1 MKAWVLSE
9 PAPVEDAPLQLEQR
23 PLPQPGSEQLRLRVH
38 ACGVCHTDL
47 HLVEG
52 ELPQPALPVVPGHQV
67 VGVVDALGDG
77 VTGWEMGE
85 RAGVPWL
92 GYTCGVCSFC
102 HSGRENLCESARFT
116 GYQADGGYA
125 EYVLVH
131 ADYAVRIPPAFSDA
145 AAAPLLCAGTVGY
158 RSLRLSGLQPGERLG
173 IYGFGGSGHLCIQV
187 ARYWGCEVYVF
198 TRSVEHQQHAREL
211 NAAWV
216 GVASETPPAQ
226 LDRAIIFAPAGWL
239 VPLSLGYLR
248 PGGSLCINAIHASP
262 IPEMP
267 YRLLWK
273 ERTITTVANANRRD
287 AREFMELAAEAGV
300 ATQVQPFPM
309 RAANEVLQQLK
320 HGRTTGSAVLIV
332 REN

>member
-1 MKAWVLSE
+1 
-9 PAPVEDAPLQLEQR
+9 
-23 PLPQPGSEQLRLRVH
+23 
-38 ACGVCHTDL
+38 L

-92 GYTCGVCSFC
+92 GHACGACSFC
-102 HSGRENLCESARFT
+102 RSGRENLCESACFT

-125 EYVLVH
+125 EYALVH

-145 AAAPLLCAGTVGY
+145 AAAPLLCAGIVGY

-273 ERTITTVANANRRD
+273 ERTITTVANATRRD

>member
-1 MKAWVLSE
+1 MKAWVLSR
-9 PAPVEDAPLQLEQR
+9 PAPVDDAPLQLEQR
-23 PLPQPGSEQLRLRVH
+23 PLPQPGTQQLRLRVH

-52 ELPQPALPVVPGHQV
+52 ELSQPALPVVPGHQV

-92 GYTCGVCSFC
+92 GYTCGACSFC
-102 HSGRENLCESARFT
+102 RSGLENLCETARFI

-125 EYVLVH
+125 EYALVH

-145 AAAPLLCAGTVGY
+145 AAAPLLCAGIVGY

-187 ARYWGCEVYVF
+187 ARHWGCEVYVF
-198 TRSVEHQQHAREL
+198 TRSAERQQHAREL

-239 VPLSLGYLR
+239 LPLSLGHLR

-267 YRLLWK
+267 YSLLWK
-273 ERTITTVANANRRD
+273 ERTITTVANATRRD

-300 ATQVQPFPM
+300 VTHVQPFPM
-309 RAANEVLQQLK
+309 RAAHEVLQQLK
-320 HGRTTGSAVLIV
+320 HGRITGSAVLIM

>member
-1 MKAWVLSE
+1 MKAWVLSR
-9 PAPVEDAPLQLEQR
+9 PAPVDDAPLQLEQR
-23 PLPQPGSEQLRLRVH
+23 PLPQPGTQQLRLRVH

-52 ELPQPALPVVPGHQV
+52 ELSQPALPVVPGHQV

-187 ARYWGCEVYVF
+187 ARHWGCEVYVF
-198 TRSVEHQQHAREL
+198 TRSAERQQHAREL

-239 VPLSLGYLR
+239 LPLSLGHLR

-267 YRLLWK
+267 YSLLWK
-273 ERTITTVANANRRD
+273 ERTITTVANATRRD

-300 ATQVQPFPM
+300 VTHVQPFPM
-309 RAANEVLQQLK
+309 RAAHEVLQQLK
-320 HGRTTGSAVLIV
+320 HGRITGSAVLIM

>member
-1 MKAWVLSE
+1 
-9 PAPVEDAPLQLEQR
+9 
-23 PLPQPGSEQLRLRVH
+23 
-38 ACGVCHTDL
+38 L

-52 ELPQPALPVVPGHQV
+52 ELSQPALPVVPGHQV

-131 ADYAVRIPPAFSDA
+131 AAYAVRIPPAFSDA

-273 ERTITTVANANRRD
+273 ERTITTVANATRRD